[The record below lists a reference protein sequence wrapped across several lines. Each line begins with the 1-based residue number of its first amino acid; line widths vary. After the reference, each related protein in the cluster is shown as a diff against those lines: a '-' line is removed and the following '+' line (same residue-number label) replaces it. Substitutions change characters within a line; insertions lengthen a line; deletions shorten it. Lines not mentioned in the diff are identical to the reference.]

1 MGSHRDIFY
10 IVPREICCSSFN
22 LCHRGTEAGA
32 INTRDGE
39 RRANFYFIN
48 GLINSTDMQFVKSLL
63 TSLFQ
68 REEHPS
74 IAMTL
79 TPAPLPL
86 REREKGRGGLVIE
99 GPGEIL

>member
-1 MGSHRDIFY
+1 M
-10 IVPREICCSSFN
+10 
-22 LCHRGTEAGA
+22 
-32 INTRDGE
+32 
-39 RRANFYFIN
+39 
-48 GLINSTDMQFVKSLL
+48 KSLL

-68 REEHPS
+68 REEIPS

-99 GPGEIL
+99 GRGEIFSSASIQF